1 MYSVHYC
8 TVYCTDEL
16 LTGVSLSFDLLLFGL
31 LEKFCFEKLFFKL
44 NVCLKYTL
52 YYFENV
58 KNTGCSLLGYR
69 LAFLAICNEVGSKI
83 KMFCNYLFCDILYKK
98 PSCR

>member
-31 LEKFCFEKLFFKL
+31 LEKIFFEKLFFKL

-58 KNTGCSLLGYR
+58 KKYWIFITGIPIPAGFLGN
-69 LAFLAICNEVGSKI
+69 L
-83 KMFCNYLFCDILYKK
+83 
-98 PSCR
+98 